1 MQVNKVKYVGEQD
14 GPSEQELKNV
24 LHAYFCENKIV
35 QKAYLARVAFDNSP
49 LGSVA
54 LCVRSD
60 KGNKDEIV
68 KNVGGLFSN
77 LFGAHEHLDILFV
90 NSQQE
95 KELAQAC
102 KPFFG

>member
-14 GPSEQELKNV
+14 GSSEQELKNV
-24 LHAYFCENKIV
+24 LHAYFCGNKIV
-35 QKAYLARVAFDNSP
+35 QKAYLARVAFDSSP

-68 KNVGGLFSN
+68 KSVGRLFSSN
-77 LFGAHEHLDILFV
+77 F
-90 NSQQE
+90 Q
-95 KELAQAC
+95 
-102 KPFFG
+102 P